1 MKKIQTSFLTIFLLL
16 FSSCLEHD
24 LTALSSSINTELG
37 LAIPLIHSTTTLGD
51 LLPDNEDVYMDA
63 DGLIRISFRQDS
75 IAHVASDSLLVIEN
89 QPPTIKEFTVGAI
102 SLPDF
107 TNSMLVTMGSLISN
121 IQDSDLSSQMTQ
133 AVNYSQVYGSAY
145 LPPITTQSGGVYNT
159 QASTEFQSVLIS
171 EGVLNIEITNNLA
184 IDLSLLELR
193 LSNSIDNTE
202 IGVFLFENIL
212 AANSESVSVQ
222 LQNINMSAEMSM
234 QIVSLSS
241 PGAGSNPLDESAW
254 LSISNQDELVIDV
267 NGVDLIATQGFV
279 KFPEQAGPDSTF
291 VVDMDFE
298 EGVEIELINLSAG
311 QFVYSYESDLNTTL
325 ELLLEIPQ
333 LVDANSNP
341 FSETIQIV
349 NSGLVT
355 QLISLEGYSLI
366 FQDSSSELLVNYS
379 SQIVSTE
386 NFVSYNQVDEITLSI
401 GMEDLDFELI
411 QGYFGQLDQ
420 SIEEGILDLDFS
432 ALTDI
437 ASGIVLESPSLVF
450 ITDNSIGIPFEID
463 LNLIGEAN
471 GLSLELGGPSLVIPA
486 EQISNTEFNNSNSQ
500 LQELIALSPTII
512 TYSGS
517 VISNPLGNEGVL
529 NTFQPNTGINIGFEM
544 DLPLH
549 LRIQDATTKDTLAL
563 SFDLEN
569 PTQFDMV
576 ESVRI
581 QLRTQNEFPLDVD
594 LTMLFQDSITGMV
607 FDSLKI
613 VLLDAAPVDENGR
626 TIEPLVYESNFGIT
640 ANQFDAIINSNRT
653 ILDIRMN
660 SYDSE
665 NVAIKLYTDY
675 QFIIDAGIIVELKTV
690 E

>member
-1 MKKIQTSFLTIFLLL
+1 MKKIQTSFLTIFLFL

-24 LTALSSSINTELG
+24 LTTLSSTINAELG
-37 LAIPLIHSTTTLGD
+37 LAVPLIHSTTTLGD
-51 LLPDNEDVYMDA
+51 LLPDNDDLYTDA
-63 DGLIRISFRQDS
+63 DGLIRIYFRQDS
-75 IAHVASDSLLVIEN
+75 IAHVASDSLLVVEN
-89 QPPTIKEFTVGAI
+89 QEPTIQEFTIGSI

-107 TNSMLVTMGSLISN
+107 SSNVVIEMSSLTSN
-121 IQDSDLSSQMTQ
+121 LQDSELSEQITE
-133 AVNYSQVYGSAY
+133 AINYSQTFGSAY
-145 LPPITTQSGGVYNT
+145 FPPINPQSGGNYDS
-159 QASTEFQSVLIS
+159 QGSTDFQSVLIS
-171 EGVLNIEITNNLA
+171 EGVLNIEITNNFA
-184 IDLSLLELR
+184 IDLSQLELR
-193 LSNSIDNTE
+193 LTNSIDNTE

-212 AANSESVSVQ
+212 ASTSQSASVQ
-222 LQNINMSAEMSM
+222 LQNINLTAEMSM
-234 QIVSLSS
+234 EIINLSS
-241 PGAGSNPLDESAW
+241 PGAGPDDSDQSSW
-254 LSISNQDELVIDV
+254 LTISNEDELVITIET
-267 NGVDLIATQGFV
+267 VDLIATQGVV
-279 KFPEQAGPDSTF
+279 KFPEQTGPDSTF
-291 VVDMDFE
+291 VIDMDFD
-298 EGVEIELINLSAG
+298 EGVEIELIDLSAG
-311 QFVYSYESDLNTTL
+311 AFVYSYESDLNTTL
-325 ELLLEIPQ
+325 ELLLEIPT
-333 LVDANSNP
+333 LIDANSNP
-341 FSETIQIV
+341 FSEIIQIE
-349 NSGLVT
+349 NLGLVT
-355 QLISLEGYSLI
+355 NSISLEGYSFVFSGTSNQL
-366 FQDSSSELLVNYS
+366 EVNYS
-379 SQIVSTE
+379 SQIVPTE

-450 ITDNSIGIPFEID
+450 IADNSIGIPFEID

-471 GLSLELGGPSLVIPA
+471 SVSVDLGGPSIVVPA

-500 LQELIALSPTII
+500 LQELVALSPTII

-563 SFDLEN
+563 SFDIEN

-576 ESVRI
+576 ETVRM

-594 LTMLFQDSITGMV
+594 ITMLFQDSITGVV

-675 QFIIDAGIIVELKTV
+675 QFIIDAGIIVELKT
-690 E
+690 EE